1 MAKSIADVNFEKE
14 LAATYLKG
22 GVTQADLAK
31 KYGMAQG
38 TISRLVKNR
47 MFNILIECD
56 VKTTDSLETIQK
68 KAEVNGKYTT
78 DQLVAIVQVL
88 IRKYGAK

>member
-31 KYGMAQG
+31 NTAWPRGRFQG
-38 TISRLVKNR
+38 WSKT
-47 MFNILIECD
+47 ECL
-56 VKTTDSLETIQK
+56 TF
-68 KAEVNGKYTT
+68 
-78 DQLVAIVQVL
+78 
-88 IRKYGAK
+88 